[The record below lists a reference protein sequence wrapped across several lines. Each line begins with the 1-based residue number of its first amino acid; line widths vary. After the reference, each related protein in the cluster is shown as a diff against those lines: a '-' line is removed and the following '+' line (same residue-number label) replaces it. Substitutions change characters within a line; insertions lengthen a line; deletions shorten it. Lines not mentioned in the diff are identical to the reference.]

1 MGTRV
6 EVSQL
11 EQLIPINSLSPD
23 NLREIANKTDVQA
36 VAGGRFL
43 FKKGDTDEKH
53 FYLLSGKVEL
63 LDDKQQI
70 KIIEGGTESA
80 RQALAHARPRKLSAR
95 AISNCSY
102 ISLDSNLLDIM
113 MTWNQTGTYHV
124 EVLDED
130 SDSPSGDDDWMTQL
144 LHTKAFHK
152 VPPANIQAIFM
163 RVQQI
168 ECKAGDVVIRQG
180 EDGEHFYIIKSGRAL
195 VTRATP
201 SNPKGIKLAELGPGD
216 SFGEEALISE
226 SKRNAT
232 ITMLCKS
239 NLVRLA
245 KSDFIS
251 LLNEPMQ
258 NHIDF
263 DSALAKVNAGAA
275 EWLDVRLPSEFKLSH
290 IKGSSNSPLISM
302 RLKIKT
308 LDKNK
313 LYILCC
319 DTGRRSSAAAYVL
332 GEHGIDC
339 IVLENGIQA
348 VPEEHIEST

>member
-1 MGTRV
+1 
-6 EVSQL
+6 
-11 EQLIPINSLSPD
+11 
-23 NLREIANKTDVQA
+23 
-36 VAGGRFL
+36 
-43 FKKGDTDEKH
+43 
-53 FYLLSGKVEL
+53 
-63 LDDKQQI
+63 
-70 KIIEGGTESA
+70 
-80 RQALAHARPRKLSAR
+80 
-95 AISNCSY
+95 
-102 ISLDSNLLDIM
+102 
-113 MTWNQTGTYHV
+113 
-124 EVLDED
+124 
-130 SDSPSGDDDWMTQL
+130 
-144 LHTKAFHK
+144 
-152 VPPANIQAIFM
+152 
-163 RVQQI
+163 VQQI

-319 DTGRRSSAAAYVL
+319 DTSRRSSAAAYVL